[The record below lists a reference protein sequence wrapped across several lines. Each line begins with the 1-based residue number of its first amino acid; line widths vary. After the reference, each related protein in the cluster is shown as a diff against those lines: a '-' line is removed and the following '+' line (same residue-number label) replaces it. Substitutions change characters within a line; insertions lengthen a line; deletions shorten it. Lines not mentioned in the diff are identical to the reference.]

1 MKIKI
6 ALFINLIF
14 FVLTLSSCTFYEDY
28 YKLDSEYLARRQLE
42 TKRFEA
48 KSTTQILEAS
58 LQVLQDFGFTVQET
72 ESNLGFFSA
81 VKDREADNLQVNE
94 SLAVAFTIL
103 DILSAATNERHSH
116 RHHHHHH
123 HHSKNSLYIDTD
135 DDYVYDTV
143 QKIYMTLVVTKSK
156 TNKGFN
162 VRAEFSRIIWN
173 NKGEKRYERILDREI
188 YQEFFDKLSASLFLT
203 AHNI

>member
-1 MKIKI
+1 MKFK
-6 ALFINLIF
+6 IF
-14 FVLTLSSCTFYEDY
+14 FILNFIFFALTLSSCTFYEDY
-28 YKLDSEYLARRQLE
+28 YKLDPQYLARRQLE

-48 KSTTQILEAS
+48 KNQTQILEAS
-58 LQVLQDFGFTVQET
+58 LQVLQDLGFTVQET
-72 ESNLGFFSA
+72 ESGLGFFSA
-81 VKDREADNLQVNE
+81 VKDREADNFQVNQ
-94 SLAVAFTIL
+94 SLSIAFTIL
-103 DILSAATNERHSH
+103 DILSAATNEYS
-116 RHHHHHH
+116 
-123 HHSKNSLYIDTD
+123 NSG
-135 DDYVYDTV
+135 DYVYDTV

-162 VRAEFSRIIWN
+162 VRVEFSRIIWN

>member
-1 MKIKI
+1 M
-6 ALFINLIF
+6 
-14 FVLTLSSCTFYEDY
+14 
-28 YKLDSEYLARRQLE
+28 
-42 TKRFEA
+42 
-48 KSTTQILEAS
+48 
-58 LQVLQDFGFTVQET
+58 LQDLGFNVQET

-81 VKDREADNLQVNE
+81 EKDREADNLQVNQ
-94 SLAVAFTIL
+94 SLSVAFTIL
-103 DILSAATNERHSH
+103 DILSAAANDHYDR
-116 RHHHHHH
+116 RHHR
-123 HHSKNSLYIDTD
+123 SKGSSYIETD
-135 DDYVYDTV
+135 NDYVYDTV

-188 YQEFFDKLSASLFLT
+188 YQEFFDKLASSLFLT

>member
-1 MKIKI
+1 MKFKTFYTII
-6 ALFINLIF
+6 ISVLLILSF
-14 FVLTLSSCTFYEDY
+14 SSCTFYEDY
-28 YKLDSEYLARRQLE
+28 YKLDPQYLARRQLE

-48 KSTTQILEAS
+48 KNQTQILEAV
-58 LQVLQDFGFTVQET
+58 LQVLQDLGFNVQET

-81 VKDREADNLQVNE
+81 EKDREADNLQVNQ
-94 SLAVAFTIL
+94 SLSVAFTIL
-103 DILSAATNERHSH
+103 DILSAAANDHYDRRHH
-116 RHHHHHH
+116 RHH
-123 HHSKNSLYIDTD
+123 SKGSSYIETD
-135 DDYVYDTV
+135 NDYVYDTV

-188 YQEFFDKLSASLFLT
+188 YQEFFDKLASSLFLT